1 MRVAL
6 LGFGLIGGSIA
17 HALRRAGTDWSIAAW
32 SPSGAGPRAARA
44 GGFVDAA
51 PSDPADAVRN
61 ADLIV
66 LAGPPLACLE
76 LLGQLAGPLRG
87 ALEPDAVVT
96 DVASTKRAI
105 VGRAA
110 ELGLR
115 FVGGHPMAGREVS
128 GFAAASADLFDDRPW
143 VVVPAGPS
151 AGDGSA
157 DASPVDPAARDRV
170 IALARACRARPI
182 VMTAADHDIASAG
195 ISHLPLL
202 VAAAL
207 VEAVVGNDA
216 AGTHPDWAASST
228 LAASGWEGITRLARG
243 DATMGAGILATN
255 AEPVAERLRRLRDS
269 LDGWLAE
276 LEREGGPDPDALR
289 ARFEA
294 ARRRLEEGR

>member
-32 SPSGAGPRAARA
+32 SPSGAGPGAARRS
-44 GGFVDAA
+44 GFVDAA
-51 PSDPADAVRN
+51 PDDPADAVRN
-61 ADLIV
+61 ADLVV
-66 LAGPPLACLE
+66 LAAPPLACLD
-76 LLGQLAGPLRG
+76 LLGRLAGPLRG
-87 ALEPDAVVT
+87 ALEPDAVIT
-96 DVASTKRAI
+96 DVASTKRVI

-115 FVGGHPMAGREVS
+115 FVGGHPMAGREVT

-143 VVVPAGPS
+143 VVVPGGPS
-151 AGDGSA
+151 
-157 DASPVDPAARDRV
+157 DASASAGAAAAQRRV
-170 IALARACRARPI
+170 IELAQACRARPI
-182 VMTAADHDIASAG
+182 VMAAADHDTASAG

-216 AGTHPDWAASST
+216 AGTHPDWATTSR

-243 DATMGAGILATN
+243 DPTMGAGILATN
-255 AEPVAERLRRLRDS
+255 ADAVAERLRWLRDS

-276 LEREGGPDPDALR
+276 LERDGGPDVDSLR

-294 ARRRLEEGR
+294 ARARLEKGR